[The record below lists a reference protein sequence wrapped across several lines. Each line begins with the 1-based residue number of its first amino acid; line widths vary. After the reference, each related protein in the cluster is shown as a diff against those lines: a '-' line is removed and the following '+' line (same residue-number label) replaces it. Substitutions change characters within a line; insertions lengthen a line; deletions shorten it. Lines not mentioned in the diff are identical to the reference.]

1 MEHWEKGLAKLV
13 EETLKIADETSS
25 GPVGRK
31 KKRKLQ
37 EDTGT
42 GTGTGIGDAGGGGR
56 MMSCMVEGSDRAS
69 MATRAKPAA
78 ER

>member
-1 MEHWEKGLAKLV
+1 M

-25 GPVGRK
+25 GMGRK

-37 EDTGT
+37 DDTGT
-42 GTGTGIGDAGGGGR
+42 GAGTSTGDAGGGGR

-78 ER
+78 ERKIGRTVVL